1 MTDQPQRLNVFG
13 IVKAVLLFI
22 GAGAIFV
29 AGFYVAER
37 TSLVADAPAPIQRE
51 VLIDEAK
58 AFVTRM
64 GAPVYSSHEEELF
77 VRDFFSDKQQGVF
90 VDIGAS
96 HYKDRSNTYYLEHK
110 LGWSGLA
117 VDPLPE
123 FAADYRRHRP
133 RTKYI
138 TMFVSDKS
146 DERATL
152 YVGQQSLFSSST
164 RGHTDDYTDVNKTIT
179 APTITLDALLAAEG
193 IKTIDFLSIDVELHE
208 PEVLAGFDIEHVR
221 PRLVCVEALPPVR
234 QQVLDYFAA
243 HGYVVVAKYLRADPL
258 NLWFM
263 PAR

>member
-1 MTDQPQRLNVFG
+1 MTNRPQRLNVFG
-13 IVKAVLLFI
+13 IVKAVLLFV
-22 GAGAIFV
+22 GAGAMFV

-37 TSLVADAPAPIQRE
+37 TNFRADAPAPIQRE

-58 AFVTRM
+58 AFVARM
-64 GAPVYSSHEEELF
+64 GAPLYSSHEEELF

-96 HYKDRSNTYYLEHK
+96 HYKDRSNTFYLENK

-117 VDPLPE
+117 IDPLPE
-123 FAADYRRHRP
+123 FAADYRRYRP

-146 DERATL
+146 DERAIL
-152 YVGQQSLFSSST
+152 YVGKTSLFSSST
-164 RGHTDDYTDVNKTIT
+164 KGHTDDFTDVGTTID

-193 IKTIDFLSIDVELHE
+193 VKAVDFLSIDVELHE
-208 PEVLAGFDIEHVR
+208 PQVLAGFTIDNVK
-221 PRLVCVEALPPVR
+221 PKLVAVEALPPVR